1 MEVLIALNKLFE
13 KNITVNEAS
22 LKQELE
28 LLSYDEMAW
37 NKFKQDVLDLTE
49 GIAPPEFRTQGW
61 LQLYQRLIWKSHRL
75 KCW

>member
-28 LLSYDEMAW
+28 LLSYDEVAW

-49 GIAPPEFRTQGW
+49 GISPPEFRTQGW
-61 LQLYQRLIWKSHRL
+61 WLLQ
-75 KCW
+75 